1 MVASL
6 TAKQIELEVTRGSNN
21 IVGTC
26 QSQGV
31 ESEDPLKSERMKRMT
46 RSNSTEVVKK
56 SLALNDE
63 GQ

>member
-6 TAKQIELEVTRGSNN
+6 TAKQIELEVTRGNN

-31 ESEDPLKSERMKRMT
+31 ESGDPLKSERMKRMT

>member
-6 TAKQIELEVTRGSNN
+6 TAKQIELEVTRGNN
-21 IVGTC
+21 IAGAC

-31 ESEDPLKSERMKRMT
+31 ESEDPLKSERMKRVA
-46 RSNSTEVVKK
+46 RSNSTEVVKR
-56 SLALNDE
+56 SLALNDA

>member
-6 TAKQIELEVTRGSNN
+6 TAKQIELEVTRGNN

-31 ESEDPLKSERMKRMT
+31 EAEDPLKSERMKRMT
-46 RSNSTEVVKK
+46 RSNSTEVVRK

>member
-6 TAKQIELEVTRGSNN
+6 TAKQIELEVTRGNN

-31 ESEDPLKSERMKRMT
+31 ESEVPLKSERMKHMT

>member
-6 TAKQIELEVTRGSNN
+6 TAKQIELEVTRGNN

-31 ESEDPLKSERMKRMT
+31 ESEDPLKPERMKRMT

-56 SLALNDE
+56 SMALNDE